1 MLTTITALFSV
12 FTSGAG
18 GGLLGGIFGL
28 FKQSQEKKE
37 RVEMARIDLERDAA
51 GYANDKEERA
61 HALIMLDKGAK
72 LEVEKIQIE
81 SEASIDIE
89 NQKSLS
95 SAQKAEFS
103 KLQTSSWIDNVR
115 ASVRPVLAYWSM
127 ALFTYMLYWAFDEY
141 GSEID
146 KDLGKQIL
154 VGMFSTL
161 TFIATSVTTFYF
173 VSRKNQAPK
182 L

>member
-1 MLTTITALFSV
+1 MFTAITALFSV

-95 SAQKAEFS
+95 SAQEVFKN
-103 KLQTSSWIDNVR
+103 LDTSTETDDYR
-115 ASVRPVLAYWSM
+115 ARVRPNLAYWGV
-127 ALFTYMLYWAFDEY
+127 ALFTLALGWAFYEFKDT
-141 GSEID
+141 ID
-146 KDLGKQIL
+146 PETGKQIL

-161 TFIATSVTTFYF
+161 TFIVTSITTFYY
-173 VSRKNQAPK
+173 VSRRNNAPTGQ
-182 L
+182 